1 MSSNQEPSET
11 DQETN
16 RDSKEDT
23 ESKPVS
29 ELKVTP
35 PPGNSTPDTEE
46 RTTQKMASNR
56 RVLVECSNLTKTFR
70 QLFSIRETTAV
81 EGLDLQVFQG
91 EVFGLLGPNGSGKTT
106 TMKLLLGLLFPD
118 EGDARVLQRDPTNVS
133 TKERIGFLPEQSH
146 LYDFLTGKETLEFY
160 SSLFGMSNEQRAER
174 VDELL
179 KAVDLWSDRN
189 RALSEYSKGM
199 TRRIGFAQA
208 LINDPDVIFLD
219 EPTVGLDPII
229 ARKLKD
235 HILQL
240 RDEGKTLIVSSHVL
254 ADVQDVCD
262 RVAILHDGVKRKE
275 GEVDELLEV
284 REELEVIID
293 ATGDTEETREEI
305 RELLLDYGWKTKG
318 FSHPTRTLENLFL
331 STIEASEQ
339 ES

>member
-1 MSSNQEPSET
+1 MDADKDEPTPT
-11 DQETN
+11 D
-16 RDSKEDT
+16 DT
-23 ESKPVS
+23 QSKPMS
-29 ELKVTP
+29 ELKRSDVQETKTQESHR
-35 PPGNSTPDTEE
+35 STPA
-46 RTTQKMASNR
+46 MASSR
-56 RVLVECSNLTKTFR
+56 QVMVECANLTNVFR
-70 QLFSIRETTAV
+70 KLFSFRETTAV
-81 EGLDLQVFQG
+81 KELDLQVFQG

-118 EGDARVLQRDPTNVS
+118 EGEARVLNRDPVNVS
-133 TKERIGFLPEQSH
+133 TKERIGFLPESSH

-160 SSLFGMSNEQRAER
+160 ASLFGMSSEQQQEK

-179 KAVDLWSDRN
+179 KAVGLWEERN
-189 RALSEYSKGM
+189 RKLSEYSKGM

-208 LINDPDVIFLD
+208 LINDPDVVFLD

-229 ARKLKD
+229 ARELKD
-235 HILQL
+235 YILKL

-262 RVAILHDGVKRKE
+262 RVAILHDGQKRKE

-284 REELEVIID
+284 KEELEVIID
-293 ATGDTEETREEI
+293 ASDTSGESREEI

-331 STIEASEQ
+331 STIQ
-339 ES
+339 ESERSS

>member
-1 MSSNQEPSET
+1 MTENESSSDAP
-11 DQETN
+11 
-16 RDSKEDT
+16 KDT
-23 ESKPVS
+23 ESKPIS
-29 ELKVTP
+29 DLKETP
-35 PPGNSTPDTEE
+35 PPDPAESETEQH
-46 RTTQKMASNR
+46 TTDKLASNR
-56 RVLVECSNLTKTFR
+56 RVLVECSNLTKSFR
-70 QLFSIRETTAV
+70 RLFSFRETTALD
-81 EGLDLQVFQG
+81 GLDLQIFQG

-118 EGDARVLQRDPTNVS
+118 EGDARVLQRDPTDVS

-160 SSLFGMSNEQRAER
+160 GNLFGMSNQQRAEK

-179 KAVDLWSDRN
+179 KAVGLWEERN
-189 RALSEYSKGM
+189 RPLSAYSKGM

-208 LINDPDVIFLD
+208 LINDPDIVFLD

-229 ARKLKD
+229 ARQLKD
-235 HILQL
+235 YILEL

-284 REELEVIID
+284 KEELEVIVD
-293 ATGDTEETREEI
+293 ATGDSEESREEI